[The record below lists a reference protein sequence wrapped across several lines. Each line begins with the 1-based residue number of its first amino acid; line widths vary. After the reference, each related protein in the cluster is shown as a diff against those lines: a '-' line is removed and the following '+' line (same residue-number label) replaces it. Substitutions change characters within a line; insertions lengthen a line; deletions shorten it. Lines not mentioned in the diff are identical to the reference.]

1 LSILGLL
8 VQFLRKYKGNFEEIA
23 IKNINA
29 IFAEWVLEV
38 ELFITYFIFFVAKI
52 FFCSYNCFMMERNKF
67 LSKLRGF
74 TLVEIMIVVTII
86 GILASLAVPAFQRA
100 RWKALETSI
109 RNNLRQIWGAAQ
121 QYMLENGVDQ
131 VDFTTIVQY
140 EDKAGTKS
148 GINAGYT
155 SVIKQ
160 VSTEDYA
167 TLVSYRSTDA
177 FNEGESTAPT
187 ATGAVKIMYEDT
199 QGLAVKIKGT
209 GTADR
214 YVKLKL

>member
-1 LSILGLL
+1 
-8 VQFLRKYKGNFEEIA
+8 
-23 IKNINA
+23 
-29 IFAEWVLEV
+29 
-38 ELFITYFIFFVAKI
+38 
-52 FFCSYNCFMMERNKF
+52 MMERNKF
-67 LSKLRGF
+67 LNRLRGF

-131 VDFTTIVQY
+131 IEFTKIVQY
-140 EDKAGTKS
+140 EAKDGTKT
-148 GINAGYT
+148 GTNAGYT

-160 VSTEDYA
+160 VSTEDYT
-167 TLVSYRSTDA
+167 TLKSYRPDDT
-177 FNEGESTAPT
+177 FTEGESTEDKVS
-187 ATGAVKIMYEDT
+187 GNVKMMYEDT
-199 QGLAVKIKGT
+199 QGLIVTVVGSE
-209 GTADR
+209 DNNR

>member
-1 LSILGLL
+1 
-8 VQFLRKYKGNFEEIA
+8 VFEKLIVK
-23 IKNINA
+23 I
-29 IFAEWVLEV
+29 
-38 ELFITYFIFFVAKI
+38 ELFIAYLFYFFVAKI
-52 FFCSYNCFMMERNKF
+52 FFCSYNYFMMERNKF
-67 LSKLRGF
+67 LNKLRGF

-131 VDFTTIVQY
+131 VVFTDIVKY
-140 EDKAGTKS
+140 ENKTEGGGGTDL
-148 GINAGYT
+148 GYT

-167 TLVSYRSTDA
+167 TLVSYRAEDS
-177 FNEGESTAPT
+177 FNEGESTKPEAK
-187 ATGAVKIMYEDT
+187 GASQMLYEDT
-199 QGLAVKIKGT
+199 QGLAVTVKGS
-209 GTADR
+209 GSSDR

>member
-1 LSILGLL
+1 LGELVLKIKLL
-8 VQFLRKYKGNFEEIA
+8 IA
-23 IKNINA
+23 Y
-29 IFAEWVLEV
+29 
-38 ELFITYFIFFVAKI
+38 LFYFFVAKI
-52 FFCSYNCFMMERNKF
+52 FFCSYNYFMMERNKF

-131 VDFTTIVQY
+131 IKLSAIVAY
-140 EDKAGTKS
+140 EPKNSAAVGT
-148 GINAGYT
+148 NAGYT

-160 VSTEDYA
+160 VSTEDYKS
-167 TLVSYRSTDA
+167 VKSYRANDA
-177 FNEGESTAPT
+177 FTEGETVADSPT
-187 ATGAVKIMYEDT
+187 GEEEMLYEDT
-199 QGLAVKIKGT
+199 HALIVTVVGT
-209 GTADR
+209 GSDDR

>member
-1 LSILGLL
+1 
-8 VQFLRKYKGNFEEIA
+8 
-23 IKNINA
+23 
-29 IFAEWVLEV
+29 
-38 ELFITYFIFFVAKI
+38 
-52 FFCSYNCFMMERNKF
+52 MMERNKF
-67 LSKLRGF
+67 LNRLRGF

-131 VDFTTIVQY
+131 IDFEKIVKWTKRNG
-140 EDKAGTKS
+140 DMGGGTDE
-148 GINAGYT
+148 GYT

-160 VSTEDYA
+160 VSSEDYG
-167 TLVSYRSTDA
+167 TLKSYRATDTN
-177 FNEGESTAPT
+177 FTESETTDDGPS
-187 ATGAVKIMYEDT
+187 GAVKMMYEDT
-199 QGLAVKIKGT
+199 HGIMVTVAGS
-209 GTADR
+209 GSSDR